1 MKCWHLTLYQ
11 ALLTNLA
18 TGQSTRYGIALL
30 LPMATPPHFCTD
42 VPLLSFCVLLCSSLL
57 CLVFCSSLGV
67 GYSVCLKA
75 DRTPVQVI
83 VTNGPRQ
90 FSTHGTV
97 ITISVEA
104 LFQPTWSEIRA
115 GLRTKLQPTTAIYA
129 DSSSVVQHLLG
140 PDLLERS
147 WKNRGDGGDM
157 SNPVC
162 VSNGVSEAS
171 SRPSHKSFFSKRW
184 SMRWLNP
191 RG

>member
-1 MKCWHLTLYQ
+1 MRLERCPTQ
-11 ALLTNLA
+11 GA
-18 TGQSTRYGIALL
+18 
-30 LPMATPPHFCTD
+30 
-42 VPLLSFCVLLCSSLL
+42 
-57 CLVFCSSLGV
+57 

-75 DRTPVQVI
+75 DRTPVQVF

-104 LFQPTWSEIRA
+104 LFQPTWSESRA

-147 WKNRGDGGDM
+147 WKNRSDGGDM

-162 VSNGVSEAS
+162 VSNGVPAAP

-184 SMRWLNP
+184 SMRWFFF
-191 RG
+191 RGCVFVCFVDCIYNARKMTSNLQSYLSQMRHQDQMYHGT

>member
-1 MKCWHLTLYQ
+1 MRLERCPTQ
-11 ALLTNLA
+11 GA
-18 TGQSTRYGIALL
+18 
-30 LPMATPPHFCTD
+30 
-42 VPLLSFCVLLCSSLL
+42 
-57 CLVFCSSLGV
+57 

-90 FSTHGTV
+90 FSTHGTM

-140 PDLLERS
+140 PDLLERR
-147 WKNRGDGGDM
+147 WKYRSDGGDM
-157 SNPVC
+157 SYPVC
-162 VSNGVSEAS
+162 KSFGVPEA
-171 SRPSHKSFFSKRW
+171 PTQHTHKSFFSKRW